1 MVEEGVMR
9 LKGVVQHYD
18 WGGHDF
24 IPALLGVGNPSR
36 KPFAEL
42 WIGAHAKAPSMADLA
57 DGQKPLD
64 ELIAEHPDAIL
75 GKAANEH
82 FGGRLPYL
90 FKILDVHK
98 MLSIQAHPT
107 LAQAKQGFARENAE
121 GIGLEAGDRNY
132 RDDNHK
138 PEIGVA
144 LTEFWM
150 LHGFRPLE
158 QIAHTV
164 DQTPELGSLF
174 AGFPQ
179 RLATAKHDH
188 GARRG
193 LLRELYSNVMTMPQ
207 EQVDS
212 ALNSLLSRLRE
223 KPPSDKDSPD
233 YWALRAA
240 DNFPLPGGRRD
251 RGIFSIYLLNLV
263 HLQPGQG
270 TFQPAGVL
278 HAYLEGVNVE
288 LMANSDNVL
297 RGGLTSKHVDVPELL
312 EILTFE
318 GGTPEVFDGTLVS
331 GGQERVY
338 RTPAEEFELSRIS
351 LSPHS
356 RYTGEATYGPKAL
369 LVLQGSATL
378 SAAGQSISLGRGSI
392 ALAPFGTQ
400 FVIEARGEGNAEFDP
415 GGSPGGLPGRP
426 PPPRPRRSLISISS
440 PARERL
446 RPQKK

>member
-9 LKGVVQHYD
+9 LQGVVQHYD

-24 IPALLGVGNPSR
+24 IPELLGVGNPAR

-42 WIGAHAKAPSMADLA
+42 WIGAHAKAPSMAELSG
-57 DGQKPLD
+57 GQKPLD
-64 ELIAEHPDAIL
+64 ELIAEEPDTIL
-75 GKAANEH
+75 GQAANAH
-82 FGGRLPYL
+82 FDGRLPYL

-107 LAQAKQGFARENAE
+107 LAQARHGFARENGE
-121 GIGLEAGDRNY
+121 GIRLDAGNRNY
-132 RDDNHK
+132 KDDNHK

-144 LTEFWM
+144 LTEFRM

-158 QIAHTV
+158 QIAETV
-164 DQTPELGSLF
+164 GQTPELGSLLDGF
-174 AGFPQ
+174 AQ
-179 RLATAKHDH
+179 RLAAAGHDH
-188 GARRG
+188 DARRG

-212 ALNSLLSRLRE
+212 VLNSLLSRLRA

-240 DNFPLPGGRRD
+240 DNFPLPGGHLD

-297 RGGLTSKHVDVPELL
+297 RGGLTTKHVDVPELL
-312 EILTFE
+312 KILTFE
-318 GGTPEVFDGTLVS
+318 GGTPEIFDGILVS

-351 LSPHS
+351 LAPRS
-356 RYTGEATYGPKAL
+356 RYIGEATYGPKAL
-369 LVLQGSATL
+369 LVLHGSATL
-378 SAAGQSISLGRGSI
+378 TAAGHSMSLGRGSI
-392 ALAPFGTQ
+392 AFAPCGTQ
-400 FVIEARGEGNAEFDP
+400 FVIEARGETRADDLVIFQA
-415 GGSPGGLPGRP
+415 GLPRH
-426 PPPRPRRSLISISS
+426 
-440 PARERL
+440 ARGA
-446 RPQKK
+446 P